1 MGFQRL
7 VPEEEPIILGYVMSP
22 YFLGH
27 KKSGFLGS
35 YGNDRPFGPDPDADV
50 EDGSGD
56 YPRGRHGKP
65 PYTTANGDLVG
76 NGGTQTSGGFGNYSG
91 IFGQGGNG
99 GAWTSSG
106 GGGGFYGGGSG
117 YVFSGGGGGSSFA
130 YGVGEVF
137 SNGQSMTAIPPANYM
152 QITEYMEEQGFLGW
166 TPAEAMFYQGPIVG
180 FLPKFSR
187 NANFGNGWAAINGAH
202 FEYSSG
208 TYEYVVPADD
218 WYKLECYGAQGGG
231 INMSDDTT
239 KEWVGGCGGYAMGY
253 FYLRAGMKLYI
264 VTGQEGG
271 VIRDPVRPQG
281 YGGGAGRTQGFAGG
295 GATSIYLKPNDF
307 SARLLVA
314 GGGGGASCSDMGPD
328 EPEDDG
334 KDKDGNPNNS
344 DRISTGKQMFIIS
357 DLSIAHVDINY
368 KTSHDIPEGKT
379 IKVSLYVDGV
389 KRGEITK
396 DAIAGGGFDSWVF
409 DNFDEWL
416 PPNTTPYWACLE
428 AVVETDLEQL
438 IIPIGGLIIW
448 VETKYRVND
457 IVPTI
462 KNLFGYFTDIVK
474 VRSYIDFILQEV
486 KKATLEDLSYVKNN
500 VNTNSFLDIYIKVVK
515 KLHNSMVSQ
524 IDVQSF
530 LDFVLK
536 EVQNLCLKN
545 YSSIKAES
553 YFKIFFGEENPEEE
567 EKLDSY
573 FFYTT
578 SNTGANSYTAIFL
591 EEKEKIKDL
600 NSVSPLGVK
609 SYSEIKLKE
618 IEKIKNGELS
628 QVNAASY
635 IEVKIKTVPELK
647 IDSVVQV
654 DSDTY
659 NEIKGV

>member
-7 VPEEEPIILGYVMSP
+7 VPEEEPIILGYLLSK
-22 YFLGH
+22 YFLGYR
-27 KKSGFLGS
+27 KKGFRGF
-35 YGNDRPFGPDPDADV
+35 YGNPDPYPYGDENV

-56 YPRGRHGKP
+56 FPRGRHGKP

-76 NGGTQTSGGFGNYSG
+76 LGGNQNGGGSGNYPG

-130 YGVGEVF
+130 YGIGSVR
-137 SNGQSMTAIPPANYM
+137 SNGQTLDVDCAPADYM

-166 TPAEAMFYQGPIVG
+166 TPEEVMFYSGLIVG
-180 FLPKFSR
+180 YNPEFSR
-187 NANFGNGWAAINGAH
+187 NANFGNGYAIINGAI
-202 FEYSSG
+202 FEYSNK
-208 TYEYVVPADD
+208 TYEYTIPVDG
-218 WYKLECYGAQGGG
+218 WYICECYGAQGGG
-231 INMSDDTT
+231 INTSDDTT
-239 KEWVGGCGGYAMGY
+239 KEYVGGCGGYAKAM

-264 VTGQEGG
+264 VTGQTGG
-271 VIRDPVRPQG
+271 TIRDPLRPQG

-328 EPEDDG
+328 EPDDDG
-334 KDKDGNPNNS
+334 RDKDSPNG
-344 DRISTGKQMFIIS
+344 DGRDKITTGKQMFIIS

-368 KTSHDIPEGKT
+368 KCSNDIPEDKY

-389 KRGEITK
+389 KRGELKK
-396 DAIAGGGFDSWVF
+396 DAIAGGGFDRWTF
-409 DNFDEWL
+409 DNFDTWL
-416 PPNTTPYWACLE
+416 PPNTTPYWACIE
-428 AVVETDLEQL
+428 AVVETNLEQ
-438 IIPIGGLIIW
+438 IAIPVGGLIIW
-448 VETKYRVND
+448 VETKQRPND
-457 IVPTI
+457 VVPLI
-462 KNLFGYFTDIVK
+462 KSLFGYFTDVVK
-474 VRSYIDFILQEV
+474 AKSYLNFFLEEV
-486 KKATLEDLSYVKNN
+486 QKANLSDLDYIESKITVE
-500 VNTNSFLDIYIKVVK
+500 SLLDIYIKVVK
-515 KLHNSMVSQ
+515 KLHNSEVSQ
-524 IDVQSF
+524 IEVQSF

-545 YSSIKAES
+545 YSSIKADS
-553 YFKIFFGEENPEEE
+553 YFKIFFGEEEPEE
-567 EKLDSY
+567 KVDSY

-578 SNTGANSYTAIFL
+578 SNVGVGSYTAIFL

-600 NSVSPLGVK
+600 NSVSPLDAQ
-609 SYSEIKLKE
+609 SYNEIKLKT

-628 QVNAASY
+628 NANVSSY